1 MQKPDSAADS
11 KQKITAFIDLLMRL
25 IFEINAYIELK
36 SRISVIIYYLSI
48 NNDFEMFKKLHLFP
62 TSCSWSGSELPLI
75 QNKIDFLTELKEHLT
90 YISYLQHKAFINELI
105 EDIENYKEKTEIE
118 ERPVFHSVM
127 ERGKFLLGHDLND
140 EFLCPPDISR
150 NEIVGGKGACR
161 GSGDHIEG
169 DTVFGDYIED
179 SCGKNTSGAS
189 ALDN

>member
-105 EDIENYKEKTEIE
+105 EDIENYKEKTEIDE
-118 ERPVFHSVM
+118 M
-127 ERGKFLLGHDLND
+127 LNN
-140 EFLCPPDISR
+140 R
-150 NEIVGGKGACR
+150 
-161 GSGDHIEG
+161 
-169 DTVFGDYIED
+169 
-179 SCGKNTSGAS
+179 
-189 ALDN
+189 